1 MPRKPAPVEET
12 LKRLHKAYP
21 DARCTLDFKTRL
33 ELLVATVL
41 SAQCTDVRVNLVTP
55 ALFKKYRSA
64 RAYAAAPLPALESA
78 IRSCGFYHTKAKS
91 IQGFCRAIVKKYGGR
106 VPATMDEL
114 VALPGVG
121 RKTANVVLGNSGSRP
136 GGFVVDTHVKRVAA
150 RLGWT
155 SRTDPVWIEQ
165 DLNQLL
171 PEQDWVRTGHELIQ
185 HGRRLCVARKP
196 RCRDCP
202 LNDLC
207 PSAFTFP

>member
-1 MPRKPAPVEET
+1 VSLKPAPVEET
-12 LKRLHKAYP
+12 LKRLQKAYS
-21 DARCTLDFKTRL
+21 DARCTLDFKSPL

-41 SAQCTDVRVNLVTP
+41 SAQCTDVRVNKTTP
-55 ALFKKYRSA
+55 ALFKKYRTA
-64 RAYAAAPLPALESA
+64 RAYAEAVPAELEEA

-91 IQGFCRAIVKKYGGR
+91 IRGLCFAIVEKFGGR
-106 VPATMDEL
+106 VPTTMEEL
-114 VALPGVG
+114 VELPGVG

-155 SRTDPVWIEQ
+155 KQTDPVKIEQ
-165 DLNQLL
+165 DLNKLI
-171 PEQDWVRTGHELIQ
+171 PEKAWVRAGHELIQ
-185 HGRRLCVARKP
+185 LGRRVCEARKP

-207 PSAFTFP
+207 PSAFAF